1 MLPVPTIAVPL
12 SETPRANDA
21 RGGRPLAPVAAPEF
35 QQRRGAAYVAPQ
47 HDILAPLPAQRGF
60 DRRERGVYGLREER
74 AAPPE
79 TGFLAQHIAQEALS
93 EGMYIED
100 FRPALAA
107 YTAAGSNFATVRRPP
122 VASLV
127 IWA

>member
-1 MLPVPTIAVPL
+1 MLPVPTIAAPMP
-12 SETPRANDA
+12 ETPRASDA
-21 RGGRPLAPVAAPEF
+21 RGGRVLAPVAELEF
-35 QQRRGAAYVAPQ
+35 SRRRGAADVAQ
-47 HDILAPLPAQRGF
+47 DHALLPPRPPQRGF
-60 DRRERGVYGLREER
+60 DRRERGPHGFREER

-93 EGMYIED
+93 DGMYIED

-122 VASLV
+122 AASHV

>member
-1 MLPVPTIAVPL
+1 MLPVPTIAAPI
-12 SETPRANDA
+12 SEAPRASDA
-21 RGGRPLAPVAAPEF
+21 RGGRPLAPIAALEF
-35 QQRRGAAYVAPQ
+35 QQRRGPAYAAQ
-47 HDILAPLPAQRGF
+47 HHDILAPLPAQRGF
-60 DRRERGVYGLREER
+60 DRRERGAYSLREER

-93 EGMYIED
+93 DGMYIED